1 MSDRPPPSRTMTD
14 VLSLPDDE
22 RNLVNWIMRQSGAT
36 LAQCTDKF
44 QQPAAEV
51 EARLSGLVKSGFLK
65 QSTGEDNEYIYQPAM
80 RTRRNRQVPKK
91 IWDALG

>member
-1 MSDRPPPSRTMTD
+1 MSDSLPPSRTMTD

-36 LAQCTDKF
+36 LAQCTEKF
-44 QQPAAEV
+44 QRPATEI
-51 EARLSGLVKSGFLK
+51 EGRLGDLIKAGFLK
-65 QSTGEDNEYIYQPAM
+65 KSKEEGAEYIYQPAM